1 MSVILVTGG
10 NQGLGLA
17 LIEELATHDKTYK
30 IVLTARNVESG
41 KKAVAELHGKGHN
54 NVSFI
59 QLDVTDDT
67 SIEQAYIE
75 VEKDFGKVDTFV
87 LNAAI
92 SSTDLPVRES
102 YAKIYDTNVV
112 SNVILL
118 KKFKPLV
125 YKSLKPRVLFIS
137 SGFGSLDIMSREI
150 YGPYPVDV
158 AVPYG
163 ATKSA
168 LNYAMLSFKTEW
180 KEVKFGAIDP
190 GYCATN
196 LNAYKGIKTPIQGV
210 KAAFTAIVNDNEWES
225 GQFLQLEPGQDSL
238 TIVPW

>member
-17 LIEELATHDKTYK
+17 LIEQLAAHDKSYK
-30 IVLTARNVESG
+30 IILTARNVENG
-41 KKAVAELHGKGHN
+41 KKALAELKAKGHD
-54 NVSFI
+54 NVSFV
-59 QLDVTDDT
+59 QLDVTDDR
-67 SIEQAYIE
+67 SIEQAYAE
-75 VEKDFGKVDTFV
+75 VEKDFGRIDTLV

-92 SSTDLPVRES
+92 ASTDLSERES

-137 SGFGSLDIMSREI
+137 SGLGSLDIFSKEI
-150 YGPYPVDV
+150 YGPFPVDMV
-158 AVPYG
+158 VPYG

-168 LNYAMLSFKTEW
+168 LNFAMLAFKSEW

-196 LNAYKGIKTPIQGV
+196 LNAYKGIKTPDQGV
-210 KAAFTAIVNDNEWES
+210 KAALTAIVSDNQWES
-225 GQFLQLEPGQDSL
+225 GQFVQLESGQDSL